1 MYDNKTEFIESCL
14 LIAIETLLQQQE
26 ITECKLIDGVFKDSD
41 QQIDDILKRSVALT
55 EKIIILRDELIKKH
69 GPKSTKANRSRNS
82 SRSQL
87 LTESNG
93 T

>member
-1 MYDNKTEFIESCL
+1 MDNDRTVFIENCL
-14 LIAIETLLQQQE
+14 LLTIEALLQQQE
-26 ITECKLIDGVFKDSD
+26 ITEYKLIGNEFKDSE
-41 QQIDDILKRSVALT
+41 QQFEDILKKSVALT
-55 EKIIILRDELIKKH
+55 EKIVILRDELIKKH
-69 GPKSTKANRSRNS
+69 GRKSTKTNRSRNS